1 MSFTEEVDSP
11 PAPPNPE
18 APAAHSGAAPPG
30 GAPVGPNAAP
40 PDLRE
45 RALREG
51 PELLGDSELIAVL
64 LGTGAQGQPAPLV
77 AAKLLASV
85 GGLSGLAR
93 VGPSVLAA
101 HRGLG
106 PAKAVRL
113 SAALELGRRVALGQT
128 ALRARIMSHQ
138 DVVDWAKPRLAG
150 LEHEEL
156 WLLSLDGRGGL
167 KATRRIAQGGV
178 HGCALAA
185 RDVLVPALR
194 DAASAIVVV
203 HNHPSG
209 DPAPSREDVQMT
221 RELCRACEVIGLPL
235 LDHVVVARGG
245 ASSLVELGLLDP
257 LV

>member
-1 MSFTEEVDSP
+1 MSPESQPVTEGAEVPGTPQCPNP
-11 PAPPNPE
+11 PA
-18 APAAHSGAAPPG
+18 AGAR
-30 GAPVGPNAAP
+30 VT

-51 PELLGDSELIAVL
+51 PELLGDAELIALL

-113 SAALELGRRVALGQT
+113 AAALELGRRVGLGQT
-128 ALRARIMSHQ
+128 AARVRIVSFQ

-156 WLLSLDGRGGL
+156 WLLSLDGQGGL
-167 KATRRIAQGGV
+167 KSTRRIAQGGV

-209 DPAPSREDVQMT
+209 DPAPSREDVHMT
-221 RELCRACEVIGLPL
+221 RELCRACDAVAVPL

-245 ASSLVELGLLDP
+245 ASSLVELGLLEP
-257 LV
+257 LR

>member
-1 MSFTEEVDSP
+1 MSLPSNSVPSP
-11 PAPPNPE
+11 
-18 APAAHSGAAPPG
+18 GAAPCHVAEHAVPSL
-30 GAPVGPNAAP
+30 
-40 PDLRE
+40 DLRE

-51 PELLGDSELIAVL
+51 PEILGDSELVALL

-77 AAKLLASV
+77 AAKLLAAV
-85 GGLSGLAR
+85 GCLSGLAR
-93 VGPSVLAA
+93 VGPSILAA

-113 SAALELGRRVALGQT
+113 AAAIELGRRVRLGQT
-128 ALRARIMSHQ
+128 TTPSRMVGFE
-138 DVVDWAKPRLAG
+138 DVVEWAVPRLAC

-167 KATRRIAQGGV
+167 KATRRLAQGGV

-194 DAASAIVVV
+194 DAASAIVIV

-209 DPAPSREDVQMT
+209 DPTPSREDVTMT
-221 RELCRACEVIGLPL
+221 RELRRACDEVGVPL

-245 ASSLVELGLLDP
+245 ASSLLELGLFEP
-257 LV
+257 PR